1 MDAARGR
8 EGCAIGRKRYG
19 ILADPQVGR
28 IARTLDAMNLSKFT
42 RIGALTLAVLHTVV
56 FISGCEVVTEF
67 TNEPPKITYFTV
79 PAEVAYGETVEFKV
93 GAYDAENDPLTYSWE
108 VSAGRLT
115 NPAEPEVQW
124 TAPEL
129 PPGEAAPAK
138 VVSVDVSVQDRGE
151 EDASETGSIIVF
163 SKTYRIMET
172 FMGTYTL
179 ISKRVQ
185 GARVEETGVLRLT
198 PTTFTREFRAS
209 VDGDV
214 QIIVGSYKLVV
225 PFGMK
230 HGRMQWLT
238 QGDPAPSVATY
249 SREDQRL
256 SIFFPATSTEYV
268 YTREGTDPGAVDSE
282 PINTDKAPVEI
293 TDETFA
299 NTVLDAELPVVVE
312 FRADWSPFCKQ
323 MTPIVAAV
331 AVGSGDTFIV
341 GRLDIDKNPETLQA
355 YKIDG
360 IPTYLV
366 FRDGKEVARFAG
378 AMPKPIF
385 VQKILDALK

>member
-1 MDAARGR
+1 
-8 EGCAIGRKRYG
+8 
-19 ILADPQVGR
+19 
-28 IARTLDAMNLSKFT
+28 MNPSKFT
-42 RIGALTLAVLHTVV
+42 QIGALTLAVLHIVV

-67 TNEPPKITYFTV
+67 TNDPPKITYFTV
-79 PAEVAYGETVEFKV
+79 PAEVEYGETVEFKV
-93 GAYDAENDPLTYSWE
+93 GAYDSEDDPLTYSWE

-129 PPGEAAPAK
+129 PPGE
-138 VVSVDVSVQDRGE
+138 VVPSKAVRVQASVRDRGE
-151 EDASETGSIIVF
+151 EETSKATSITVF
-163 SKTYRIMET
+163 SKTYRLIET
-172 FMGTYTL
+172 LMGTYTL

-198 PTTFTREFRAS
+198 STTFRQEFRSPVGGGAP
-209 VDGDV
+209 V
-214 QIIVGSYKLVV
+214 IAGSYKLVE

-230 HGRMQWLT
+230 HGRMHWLT

-249 SREDQRL
+249 SWEHQRL
-256 SIFFPATSTEYV
+256 VIFFPATSTEYV
-268 YTREGTDPGAVDSE
+268 YTREGTDPAEVDSE

-293 TDETFA
+293 TDETFV
-299 NTVLDAELPVVVE
+299 NKVLNAKLPIVVE

-323 MTPIVAAV
+323 MNPIVEAV
-331 AVGSGDTFIV
+331 TVGSHDTFII
-341 GRLDIDKNPETLQA
+341 GRLDIDKNPVTVQA
-355 YKIDG
+355 YKVDG

-378 AMPKPIF
+378 AVPKPVF
-385 VQKILDALK
+385 LQKILDALK